1 MAEPEKEEKKIKK
14 APGFFKK
21 FISPETLEKKYLKY
35 IEVPVDKTFVSSC
48 YEAREDGLH
57 IRTDL
62 DAGQV
67 KRLKSLAAAI
77 KKNRQGVVNFVPLA
91 VAGILAAAVVI
102 FFAIFANPLLQKAME
117 TGLEAVFE
125 ARVNA
130 DHFRISLFRFEIAMN
145 GLTIADRDHPMKN
158 LIQFSAITIKL
169 KPEAVMRGKIY
180 VEELRADS
188 IRFGTDRTVSGALPD
203 KPPKQETPKEETSF
217 PVLIDLK
224 NFDAMA
230 ILNQEYDKLQTPK
243 LYDQAKDA
251 YDAAVTRW
259 TGEQEAAKA
268 RLAELQ
274 ANAAPLLKINVNDY
288 KTLDV
293 ATVQKIKD
301 TITEV
306 NDLVTTVQAAQAD
319 VNRMVT
325 GVQGDINTAVSLEQN
340 AKNAFTADFNHLRSY
355 LDLSS
360 GAAQETLEPIVRSI
374 LTDTASTYLGYG
386 ERALEILDKVKALQA
401 ALPASTPA
409 PKPVKKVKFSGR
421 DVIFPVRQYPRFFLG
436 TLATDVLTPSA
447 WHWGFDLQGVSSD
460 PDLSGVPTSLALSLT
475 ETGDG
480 TNRSGAFK
488 GQADFRSNAKERF
501 NAQLS
506 GGGFPVAVNINQAG
520 VGAFS
525 GGASFKLNA
534 SGDTS
539 GGFAAGGNVSLI
551 QAKLTNPANTF
562 AQAASDAIAQVKS
575 VDLGINYEHVVAGK
589 DSFSLTT
596 NFADILKDALGR
608 IVSQY
613 RKQAEDALEKAL
625 RSKIDQY
632 IDGKFISKDDL
643 DTIFKAARGDKSA
656 VDDLKNTLDKK
667 KTELETK
674 IKSAAQDAVKQAADE
689 AKQQVQQQTQQAA
702 QDVLQGK
709 TPSVT
714 VPSIQ
719 LPSLSNPL
727 KK

>member
-436 TLATDVLTPSA
+436 TLATDVLTPSN

-520 VGAFS
+520 VGGFS

-575 VDLGINYEHVVAGK
+575 VDLGINYEHVVSGK

-719 LPSLSNPL
+719 LPSIPNPL